1 MTFLSSD
8 SFNILSSPKMFFTKK
23 TQDQKN
29 MSQIILKEGTAHLAC
44 YTFLQKQNKYVTFT
58 ALSTTKNIFFT

>member
-1 MTFLSSD
+1 MFL
-8 SFNILSSPKMFFTKK
+8 NKK
-23 TQDQKN
+23 IQDQKN